1 MPNGTNENDKCKL
14 HRFEK
19 NNYFYGKLM
28 TVRDFETEQS
38 YFDEKRHLINRLL
51 HGSGLVCG
59 FENLKIEFKDNKIT
73 IDFVDGGMALDCCGR
88 EIAVPA
94 NTLGKDVINSS
105 GSTVSTL
112 PDGSFLY
119 LKYKPCYEGYV
130 AAASNPSSC
139 DERCCPGRV
148 IEGFE
153 VVVSNEAPDSMGIRC
168 RAESS
173 EDPNVIPDASEW
185 LKNLE
190 EEHKQCSLCGENQ
203 GSKVFLVSADSD
215 LVIKRED
222 TEKYRIF
229 FTEKELY
236 QLLKCHILDFN
247 NPHGVTAS
255 QTGALVS
262 VDGVSNPGGN
272 VDLSPQ
278 NAIIITPD
286 DTGNLITIGETHS
299 ARKDNP
305 HEVTATQT
313 GALVSVSGVSN
324 PGGNIDLTAGI
335 NITITPDLAANTIEI
350 ASTGG
355 GGIPATT
362 VESVGVSRIVG
373 TSGKYSREDHVHD
386 LDKGIVEIE
395 NLSRK
400 LQSQL
405 ETVFMYL
412 RERALKCTVTSFKEI
427 WDKFEATG
435 SADFSDAMN
444 NAKDIYDTLMNPR
457 INPEIYIKPNNFYN
471 FIKDNLH
478 PLLEKFLESIQQ
490 ITTPSPIFLTSDN
503 VDNYEKILKELR
515 AELVNLE
522 TNNDEENI
530 LKLAPLMDE
539 VCFYVLRLDIKRG

>member
-28 TVRDFETEQS
+28 TVRDFETEQR
-38 YFDEKRHLINRLL
+38 YFDEKRHLLNRLL

-88 EIAVPA
+88 EIVVPA

-112 PDGSFLY
+112 SDGSFLY

-190 EEHKQCSLCGENQ
+190 DEHKKCSLCGENQ

-215 LVIKRED
+215 LTIKRED

-262 VDGVSNPGGN
+262 VDGISNPGGN
-272 VDLSPQ
+272 VDLVPE
-278 NAIIITPD
+278 NAIVITPD
-286 DTGNLITIGETHS
+286 DTNKLITIGETHS

-305 HEVTATQT
+305 HDVTAAQT
-313 GALVSVSGVSN
+313 GALVSVSGVGN
-324 PGGNIDLTAGI
+324 PGGNIVLTAGA
-335 NITITPDLAANTIEI
+335 NITITTQPAAHTIEI

-355 GGIPATT
+355 AVPAPT
-362 VESVGVSRIVG
+362 VQSVG
-373 TSGKYSREDHVHD
+373 TSLIVGISDKYSREDHVHNLAD
-386 LDKGIVEIE
+386 EVVDFK
-395 NLSRK
+395 NLSET
-400 LQSQL
+400 LQRQL
-405 ETVFMYL
+405 NLLFMYL
-412 RERALKCTVTSFKEI
+412 RERALKCTVSNFKAVAGRLESEI
-427 WDKFEATG
+427 ALRIFKVTR
-435 SADFSDAMN
+435 DAVDN
-444 NAKDIYDTLMNPR
+444 RIY
-457 INPEIYIKPNNFYN
+457 EKEEN
-471 FIKDNLH
+471 FISFMKD
-478 PLLEKFLESIQQ
+478 LLELMREFADEIQGRVPDDIFEIFMKLLE
-490 ITTPSPIFLTSDN
+490 
-503 VDNYEKILKELR
+503 ELKEAIDSGDALR
-515 AELVNLE
+515 VA
-522 TNNDEENI
+522 I
-530 LKLAPLMDE
+530 LQDE
-539 VCFYVLRLDIKRG
+539 VCFYITEFEMRG